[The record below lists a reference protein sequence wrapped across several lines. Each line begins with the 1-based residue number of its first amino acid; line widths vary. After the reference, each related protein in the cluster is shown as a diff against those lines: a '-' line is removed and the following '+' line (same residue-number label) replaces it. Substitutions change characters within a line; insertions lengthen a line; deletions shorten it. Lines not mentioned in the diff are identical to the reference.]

1 MVPLPRSHATAQV
14 GGVRRATPP
23 FHRARLVST
32 IERAVRSGR
41 VVVVAGPPRSGVST
55 LVTDWADRT
64 ALVVD
69 HTVTTPGR
77 LRQVADDDPAGRR
90 VLLVDDAHLLGAAG
104 TRALLAS
111 AAERPVVLAG
121 RAGPALD
128 AVADEGNATV
138 VGSGDL
144 AFDAAEA
151 AALLGRAVGVVIA
164 PAFVARTTA
173 DVGGLAGVLAAAAT
187 ALADEDRPPVDL
199 AARFDRAAATA
210 TRSWVDQ
217 TVQEPWLRNFG
228 ERAAVVPSA
237 PTEFLAELGGDT
249 GTDLGAVHRAAAD
262 AGLGRLDGD
271 EFAWFDGIAR
281 ALRASGAATD
291 ADRHREVLRR
301 AAAWA
306 ITHDD
311 TVTAIDAAVQLD
323 DLDLLSDV
331 LTTAWTRITGPGAPA
346 IARLL
351 DPIRPKRAARHPV
364 VLAAIARSESAADR
378 HHARASRV
386 NAAVIP
392 AVAAVLPT
400 APSADAVFLAAIDA
414 QARRIVGDDVGAVA
428 AATTARIRLDALDA
442 TAADRLAPRLPFV
455 LQQVAAT
462 ELAAGDG
469 EGALATLARIEP
481 VEGADGD
488 LQREAAEGLTA
499 LVHALGGEVDVARRL
514 LDGGRPLDVPTGAL
528 ATALVALE
536 DGDPDDVQQILRRVD
551 PLFGAFEHWPIVLAV
566 RARASTVAG
575 RVPPEDQLTAHD
587 AGVQRYRQ
595 RSTAGGVGAR
605 MLALA
610 RVRLQLAAGQLS
622 QAERGLE
629 ALGTVQVWNAAE
641 HMGLALA
648 RSEPE
653 RALAIVNAVA
663 VHGVYQ
669 ARTTALLV
677 LLRAVALRRTG
688 DVLAAVAAF
697 REAMDLFDRHGLRG
711 ELLTPPR
718 DDVRQLVDV
727 SGDERAQALWASLS
741 GLRSVFPGPDVG
753 VVLSERE
760 SVVLGLLGEP
770 LSVPGI
776 ASELHVSVNTVKT
789 QVRSVYRKLG
799 VSTRREAVEQG
810 RSLGLSGA

>member
-1 MVPLPRSHATAQV
+1 MVPLPRPHATAQV
-14 GGVRRATPP
+14 GGVRRATPLL
-23 FHRARLVST
+23 HRARLVST
-32 IERAVRSGR
+32 IERAVRAGG
-41 VVVVAGPPRSGVST
+41 VVVVAGPPRSGVTT
-55 LVTDWADRT
+55 LVADWADRT
-64 ALVVD
+64 SVPVEHAAGG
-69 HTVTTPGR
+69 TGQFW
-77 LRQVADDDPAGRR
+77 QVADDERARR
-90 VLLVDDAHLLGAAG
+90 RALLVDDAHLLGTAG
-104 TRALLAS
+104 TRALLTAV
-111 AAERPVVLAG
+111 AERPVVLAG
-121 RAGPALD
+121 RPGAVLD
-128 AVADEGNATV
+128 AVADETHATV
-138 VGSGDL
+138 IGPGDL
-144 AFDAAEA
+144 AFDAAET

-164 PAFVARTTA
+164 PAFVARTA
-173 DVGGLAGVLAAAAT
+173 AEVGGVAGVLAAAAT
-187 ALADEDRPPVDL
+187 AVADEDRPPVDL
-199 AARFDRAAATA
+199 AARFDNAATA
-210 TRSWVDQ
+210 ATGAWVRE
-217 TVQEPWLRNFG
+217 TVQDPWLRTFG

-237 PTEFLAELGGDT
+237 PDEFLAELGGEADV
-249 GTDLGAVHRAAAD
+249 DLASVHRAAAD
-262 AGLGRLDGD
+262 AGLGQLDDDG
-271 EFAWFDGIAR
+271 FTWFDGIAR
-281 ALRASGAATD
+281 ALRAAGAATD
-291 ADRHREVLRR
+291 AERHREVVRR

-331 LTTAWTRITGPGAPA
+331 LTAAWTRITGPGAPA

-400 APSADAVFLAAIDA
+400 APPADAVFLAAIDA

-428 AATTARIRLDALDA
+428 AATTARTRLDALDA

-455 LQQVAAT
+455 LQQIAAT
-462 ELAAGDG
+462 ELADRDG

-488 LQREAAEGLTA
+488 LQRAAAEGLTA

-528 ATALVALE
+528 ATAIVALE
-536 DGDPDDVQQILRRVD
+536 QGEPDEVQQILRRVD
-551 PLFGAFEHWPIVLAV
+551 PLFGAFEHWPIVLAL

-575 RVPPEDQLTAHD
+575 RVPPADQLAAHD

-622 QAERGLE
+622 QAERALE
-629 ALGTVQVWNAAE
+629 ALGPVQVWNAAE

-648 RSEPE
+648 RAEPE
-653 RALAIVNAVA
+653 RALAIVNAVT

-677 LLRAVALRRTG
+677 LLRAAALRRTG
-688 DVLAAVAAF
+688 DVLGAVAAF
-697 REAMDLFDRHGLRG
+697 HEAMDLFDRHGLRG

-718 DDVRQLVDV
+718 DDVRQLVEA
-727 SGDERAQALWASLS
+727 SGDERVRALWASLS

>member
-1 MVPLPRSHATAQV
+1 VVPLLRSHATAQV
-14 GGVRRATPP
+14 GGVRRATPLL
-23 FHRARLVST
+23 HRARLVST
-32 IERAVRSGR
+32 IDQAVRAGG
-41 VVVVAGPPRSGVST
+41 VVVVAGPPRSGVTT
-55 LVTDWADRT
+55 LVADWADRT
-64 ALVVD
+64 SLPVERGPARS
-69 HTVTTPGR
+69 HAP
-77 LRQVADDDPAGRR
+77 ADDERARRR
-90 VLLVDDAHLLGAAG
+90 VLLVDDAHLLGTAG
-104 TRALLAS
+104 TRALLADG
-111 AAERPVVLAG
+111 AERPVVLAG
-121 RAGPALD
+121 RPGAVLD
-128 AVADEGNATV
+128 AVAHETHATV
-138 VGSGDL
+138 IGPGDL
-144 AFDAAEA
+144 AFDAAETA
-151 AALLGRAVGVVIA
+151 GLLGRAVGVVIA
-164 PAFVARTTA
+164 PAFVASTA
-173 DVGGLAGVLAAAAT
+173 AEVGGIAGVLAAAAT
-187 ALADEDRPPVDL
+187 AVADEDRPPVDL
-199 AARFDRAAATA
+199 AARFDRAATAATA
-210 TRSWVDQ
+210 AWVRD
-217 TVQEPWLRNFG
+217 TVQDPWLRTFA

-237 PTEFLAELGGDT
+237 PEELLTELGGDT
-249 GTDLGAVHRAAAD
+249 GADLRAMHRAAAD
-262 AGLGRLDGD
+262 AGLGELDGHR
-271 EFAWFDGIAR
+271 FTWFGGIAR
-281 ALRASGAATD
+281 ALRAAGAAAD
-291 ADRHREVLRR
+291 ADRHREVVRR
-301 AAAWA
+301 VAAWA

-351 DPIRPKRAARHPV
+351 DPIRPRRAARHPV
-364 VLAAIARSESAADR
+364 VLGAIARSESAADR

-392 AVAAVLPT
+392 AVTAVLPIAT
-400 APSADAVFLAAIDA
+400 PDDAVFLAAIEA
-414 QARRIVGDDVGAVA
+414 QARRITGDDAGATA
-428 AATTARIRLDALDA
+428 AATTARNRLDALDA

-455 LQQVAAT
+455 LQQIAAT
-462 ELAAGDG
+462 ELAVGDA
-469 EGALATLARIEP
+469 EGALATLARVEP

-488 LQREAAEGLTA
+488 LQRAAAEGLTA

-514 LDGGRPLDVPTGAL
+514 LDGGRALDVPTGAL
-528 ATALVALE
+528 ATAVVALE
-536 DGDPDDVQQILRRVD
+536 QGEPDEVQQVLRRVD
-551 PLFGAFEHWPIVLAV
+551 PLFGAFEHWPIVLAL

-575 RVPPEDQLTAHD
+575 RVPPADQLAAFD

-622 QAERGLE
+622 QAERALE
-629 ALGTVQVWNAAE
+629 ALGAVQVWNAAE

-648 RSEPE
+648 RAEPE

-663 VHGVYQ
+663 VHGGYQ

-688 DVLAAVAAF
+688 DVLSAVAAF
-697 REAMDLFDRHGLRG
+697 HEAMDLFDRHGLRG

-718 DDVRQLVDV
+718 DDVRQLVEA
-727 SGDERAQALWASLS
+727 SGDPRVRALWASLS

-760 SVVLGLLGEP
+760 SVVLGLLGQP
-770 LSVPGI
+770 LSLPGI

-810 RSLGLSGA
+810 RALGLSGA